1 MKIFETHTHYE
12 DRAFDADREEMIKK
26 GREAGV
32 ECFVNVG
39 SDLETSRKSV
49 EIARKYGTVK
59 NRVYAAVGVHP
70 ENASDFD
77 EKVLDEIE
85 KLAENPEVIAIGE
98 IGLDYHWEDACP
110 REKQKPAFTAQ
121 LELAAK
127 LDKTIII
134 HSRDAAEDTFEILKK
149 FAKKMSE
156 EGKTLRLVMHC
167 YGYSPE
173 LAKEY
178 VKLGFYIGVGGVLTF
193 KNARKLRE
201 SVLAVPRD
209 RVVFETDSPY
219 MSPEP
224 ERGTRNDPS
233 KLRYVAEKLAKLWE
247 CTTEE
252 AAAICYENALRL
264 FGL

>member
-12 DRAFDADREEMIKK
+12 DRAFDADRDEMIKK

-32 ECFVNVG
+32 DCFVNVG
-39 SDLETSRKSV
+39 SDLETSRKSID
-49 EIARKYGTVK
+49 IARKYGTDK

-77 EKVLDEIE
+77 ENVLAEIE
-85 KLAENPEVIAIGE
+85 ELAKNPEVIAIGE
-98 IGLDYHWEDACP
+98 IGLDYHWEDECP
-110 REKQKPAFTAQ
+110 REKQKPAFAAQ

-127 LDKTIII
+127 LDKAIII

-178 VKLGFYIGVGGVLTF
+178 VKLGAYIGVGGVLTF
-193 KNARKLRE
+193 KNAKKLRE
-201 SVLAVPRD
+201 SVLVVPRD
-209 RVVFETDSPY
+209 RVVLETDSPY

-224 ERGTRNDPS
+224 ERGTRNDPA
-233 KLRYVAEKLAKLWE
+233 KLRYVAEKLSELWD
-247 CTTEE
+247 CTAEE
-252 AAAICYENALRL
+252 AAEICYQNSLRL